1 MITTNANMISK
12 IRYLKKVNNG
22 MLLLLLFPL
31 IINKL
36 SAQGD
41 WAKTNIKET
50 QRVDLRDLGYP
61 LVNEIPANSSA
72 ITSLMTARDENIYGA
87 TSGKN
92 SYLFLFDPQTNK
104 ARHLGKI
111 ADEKGTHHSL
121 VEGKDGAIY
130 IGTGIDMFQEIPL
143 SKSIGEQIDKSL
155 WTDIKNYFKSYA
167 GGHLYRY
174 KPTISNNKV
183 KLPQMQCELED
194 LGIPLAQNSIYAL
207 TINQKGDEIYGLT
220 YPDGHF
226 FIYDLTTKK
235 FNDIGTVDEKIVF
248 HGPER
253 YWRSLPRALVCD
265 DEGKVF
271 MSGTN
276 GTIKYYDPLVKKLVS
291 TPIKLPGDYYYA
303 MIYRDYT
310 VVEYFAK
317 SPSGIIYG
325 GTSDGYLF
333 SLEPHSLQVTNL
345 GKVRSSRRLRCL
357 TVGLNGKVYLMAGER
372 SSSRVCQFY
381 CYDPASSGF
390 ADLGLLI
397 ADRSPYYYWRG
408 QQFDAMT
415 TGKNGT
421 IYIGESERR
430 SHLFL
435 YIP

>member
-1 MITTNANMISK
+1 
-12 IRYLKKVNNG
+12 
-22 MLLLLLFPL
+22 
-31 IINKL
+31 
-36 SAQGD
+36 
-41 WAKTNIKET
+41 
-50 QRVDLRDLGYP
+50 LGYA

-72 ITSLMTARDENIYGA
+72 IIALITASDEKVYGA
-87 TSGKN
+87 TSGKD
-92 SYLFLFDPQTNK
+92 SYLFLFDPRTNK

-121 VEGKDGAIY
+121 VEGKDGTIY
-130 IGTGIDMFQEIPL
+130 IGTGVDMFEEFPL
-143 SKSIGEQIDKSL
+143 SKSFGEQIDKSL
-155 WTDIKNYFKSYA
+155 WTDIKNHFKDYA

-174 KPTISNNKV
+174 KPAISNNKV
-183 KLPQMQCELED
+183 KLPDMQCELED
-194 LGIPLAQNSIYAL
+194 LGVPLAHNSVYAL
-207 TINQKGDEIYGLT
+207 TISPTGDEIYGLT

-226 FIYDLTTKK
+226 FIYDIETKK
-235 FNDIGTVDEKIVF
+235 YNDLGPVDEKIVF

-265 DEGKVF
+265 DSGKVY

-276 GTIKYYDPLVKKLVS
+276 GTIKYYNPLIKKLAS
-291 TPIKLPGDYYYA
+291 TDIKLPGDYYYA
-303 MIYRDYT
+303 MIYKDYT
-310 VVEYFAK
+310 VVDYFAK
-317 SPSGIIYG
+317 DPSGIIYG

-333 SLEPHSLQVTNL
+333 SLDPHSLTVKNL

-372 SSSRVCQFY
+372 SSSRACQFY
-381 CYDPASSGF
+381 CYDPHSGSF
-390 ADLGLLI
+390 EDLGLLI